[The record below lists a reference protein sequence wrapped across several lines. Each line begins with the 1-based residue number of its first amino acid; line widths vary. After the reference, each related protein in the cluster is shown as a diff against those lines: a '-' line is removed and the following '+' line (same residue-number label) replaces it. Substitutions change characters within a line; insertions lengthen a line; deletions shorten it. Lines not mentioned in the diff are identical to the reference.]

1 MPNIDH
7 GKNAS
12 RLYSAADALA
22 VLVNRFEE
30 MERHGGEIY
39 ILERVIETIH
49 DGACSLDELTTSIE
63 GEKA

>member
-1 MPNIDH
+1 MPKIDH

-22 VLVNRFEE
+22 VLVNKFEE
-30 MERHGGEIY
+30 MEGHGGEIY

-49 DGACSLDELTTSIE
+49 DGACSIDELTAPIK